1 MSLVKIQTN
10 THLPKRIILVRHGE
24 CSANADINVYGTTPN
39 HKIELT
45 EKGIEQAKQTGIRIK
60 KLISENDNN
69 WKVFFYV
76 SPAERTRKT
85 LREIGGSFPK
95 RRVMGVKEEYRLR
108 ELNFGNYHD
117 PASIGKIKKERVM
130 YGRFYYRVP
139 GGETGAE
146 VYDRISSKFYWFF
159 LRLNGLNHNSILF
172 FFLP

>member
-24 CSANADINVYGTTPN
+24 SSGNADRNVRGTTPT
-39 HKIELT
+39 HKFELT

-76 SPAERTRKT
+76 SPLERTRKT
-85 LREIGGSFPK
+85 LREIGGSFPT
-95 RRVMGVKEEYRLR
+95 RRVMGVKEEPRLR
-108 ELNFGNYHD
+108 DLNFGNYHD
-117 PASIGKIKKERVM
+117 PASIGKIQKERFT

-146 VYDRISSKFYWFF
+146 VYDRISGQFYWFF
-159 LRLNGLNHNSILF
+159 LRLNGQNHNSILF
-172 FFLP
+172 FSLP